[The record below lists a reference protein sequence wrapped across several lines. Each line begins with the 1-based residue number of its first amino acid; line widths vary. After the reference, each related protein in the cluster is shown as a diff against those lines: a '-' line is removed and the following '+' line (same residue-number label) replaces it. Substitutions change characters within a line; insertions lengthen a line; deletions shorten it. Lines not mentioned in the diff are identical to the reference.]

1 MILVSSSVIA
11 RFHAVE
17 RVITN
22 LSVGA
27 ACGLLAAAA
36 LTGLFQVL
44 SRFVLHQPAT
54 WSETLVRTL
63 LIWMVYLGLPGAMR
77 MGALVSVD
85 FLYRKC
91 GGQGRRVL
99 RAVVS
104 VATLFLLTLL
114 VWFGWMIVY
123 RVRFQNLAGLEIPAS
138 WAYAAIPTGSLLS
151 WIAVVARYFDY
162 RQDELTTAS

>member
-1 MILVSSSVIA
+1 MTLVSSSAIA

-17 RVITN
+17 RAITT

-27 ACGLLAAAA
+27 ACCLLSAAA
-36 LTGLFQVL
+36 LTGLYQVL
-44 SRFVLHQPAT
+44 ARFVLHQPAT

-77 MGALVSVD
+77 TGSLVSVD
-85 FLYRKC
+85 FLYRRSK
-91 GGQGRRVL
+91 GRGRRVL
-99 RAVVS
+99 QALIS
-104 VATLFLLTLL
+104 AATLLLLTLL

-138 WAYAAIPTGSLLS
+138 WAYAAIPTGCLLS
-151 WIAVVARYFDY
+151 WLAVVARYFDY
-162 RQDELTTAS
+162 RNEELANAS